1 MKAGPLA
8 AWFFIFHQK
17 DTFVKEEHMRIGEL
31 LVMNGIITE
40 EQLGLALK
48 EQARH
53 TKKLGEIMIESGFI
67 TERQLVEALEFQL
80 GVPVVNLNET
90 VFDLPTVQLIDE
102 SIARKHHLVPINCGG
117 GKIKVAMIDP
127 LNKEAIKAIQMATGM
142 SVQPFIAMRIEME
155 EAINRF
161 YGVDTTA
168 EKLHEII
175 QAGVYQQARG
185 IHIEPHEDG
194 LMVKYRIDS
203 SLKTQKTISKH
214 MHETLFR
221 RIKLLSNLNA
231 SEKRLPQNGR
241 FQMKVDHKQMD
252 IRVSTLPSV
261 NGESLFLHLTD
272 ASEPLITVSEL
283 EFSEPNMQ
291 KFEKA
296 LGLPSGMILICGPE
310 GSMKTSMLY
319 ATLTRLTN
327 ENRRIITIE
336 DPIELRVPGI
346 TQVEVNE
353 QLGLTFAHV
362 LRSVLRQDPN
372 IVMVGDIHDAETF
385 ELAIRT
391 TLTGRMVLGGIYGS
405 SAVKTVS
412 RLMDMNK
419 DSHLLGAS
427 LSCVVGQRQVRR
439 ICRQCAQSVPATAD
453 EVKLFEAHEV
463 LQAEDQKNGKG
474 IIGNFRTL
482 VSTQIS
488 GKLTVTRGTG
498 CRVCN
503 DTGYRGTVALQE
515 VLLIDGKLREL
526 ITGQRPIQEIEN
538 HLVQIG
544 YKTILY
550 DGLLKVREGITTVE
564 EVLKTID

>member
-1 MKAGPLA
+1 
-8 AWFFIFHQK
+8 
-17 DTFVKEEHMRIGEL
+17 MRIGEL

-40 EQLGLALK
+40 EQLDLALK
-48 EQARH
+48 EQTRH
-53 TKKLGEIMIESGFI
+53 PKKLGGILTELGFI

-90 VFDLPTVQLIDE
+90 IFDLPTVQLIDE
-102 SIARKHHLVPINCGG
+102 SIARKYHLVPISCAG
-117 GKIKVAMIDP
+117 GKLKVAMIDP

-155 EAINRF
+155 EAINRY
-161 YGVDTTA
+161 YGVDTTV
-168 EKLHEII
+168 ETLNEII
-175 QAGVYQQARG
+175 QAGVYQQASG

-194 LMVKYRIDS
+194 LIVKYRIDS
-203 SLKTQKTISKH
+203 SLKNKKTLSKH
-214 MHETLFR
+214 VHETLFKH
-221 RIKLLSNLNA
+221 IKLQANLNA
-231 SEKRLPQNGR
+231 SEERLPQNGR
-241 FQMKVDHKQMD
+241 FQIKVDHKQLD

-261 NGESLFLHLTD
+261 NGESLFLRLTD
-272 ASEPLITVSEL
+272 NSEPQLAISEL
-283 EFSEPNMQ
+283 EFSETNLQ

-310 GSMKTSMLY
+310 DSRKTSMLY
-319 ATLTRLTN
+319 SILSRLTN
-327 ENRRIITIE
+327 ENHRIITIE
-336 DPIELRVPGI
+336 DPIELRMPGI

-372 IVMVGDIHDAETF
+372 VVMVSDIHDAETF
-385 ELAIRT
+385 EMAIRT
-391 TLTGRMVLGGIYGS
+391 TLTGRMVLGAIYGS
-405 SAVKTVS
+405 SAVKTIS
-412 RLMDMNK
+412 RLMDMKK
-419 DSHLLGAS
+419 DSHLLSAS
-427 LSCVVGQRQVRR
+427 LSCIVAQRWVRR
-439 ICRQCAQSVPATAD
+439 ICRQCAQSLPATED
-453 EVKLFEAHEV
+453 EIKLFEAHAV
-463 LQAEDQKNGKG
+463 LHSDDQKNGKG

-503 DTGYRGTVALQE
+503 DTGYRGVVALQE

>member
-1 MKAGPLA
+1 
-8 AWFFIFHQK
+8 
-17 DTFVKEEHMRIGEL
+17 MRIGEL
-31 LVMNGIITE
+31 LVMNGIINE
-40 EQLGLALK
+40 EQLDQALK
-48 EQARH
+48 EQARNP
-53 TKKLGEIMIESGFI
+53 KKLGGIMIELGFI

-80 GVPVVNLNET
+80 GVPVVNLNEA
-90 VFDLPTVQLIDE
+90 VFDLATVQIIDE
-102 SIARKHHLVPINCGG
+102 SIARKHHLVPISSGG

-142 SVQPFIAMRIEME
+142 SVQPFIAMRMEME
-155 EAINRF
+155 EAINRY
-161 YGVDTTA
+161 YGSDTTA
-168 EKLHEII
+168 ETLNEII

-194 LMVKYRIDS
+194 LMVKYRIDNT
-203 SLKTQKTISKH
+203 LKSKKTLSKK

-221 RIKLLSNLNA
+221 HIKLLSNLNV
-231 SEKRLPQNGR
+231 SERRLPQNGR
-241 FQMKVDHKQMD
+241 FQIKVDHKQID
-252 IRVSTLPSV
+252 IRVSTLPSI

-272 ASEPLITVSEL
+272 ESEPQLTISEL
-283 EFSEPNMQ
+283 DFSELNLQ

-296 LGLPSGMILICGPE
+296 LKLPSGMILICGPD
-310 GSMKTSMLY
+310 GSKNTSMLY
-319 ATLTRLTN
+319 STLTRLAS
-327 ENRRIITIE
+327 ENHRIITIE
-336 DPIELRVPGI
+336 DPIELRMPGI

-353 QLGLTFAHV
+353 QLGLTFAHA

-372 IVMVGDIHDAETF
+372 IVMVSDIHDRETF
-385 ELAIRT
+385 EMAIKT
-391 TLTGRMVLGGIYGS
+391 TLTGRMVLGAIYGG
-405 SAVKTVS
+405 SAIKTIS

-427 LSCVVGQRQVRR
+427 LSCVVAQRLVRR
-439 ICRQCAQSVPATAD
+439 ICRQCAQSVTATED
-453 EVKLFEAHEV
+453 EIKLFEANQV
-463 LQAEDQKNGKG
+463 LHSEDQKNGKG

-498 CRVCN
+498 CIVCK
-503 DTGYRGTVALQE
+503 DTGYRGVVALQE

-526 ITGQRPIQEIEN
+526 ITGQRPIQEIES

-550 DGLLKVREGITTVE
+550 DGLIKAREGITTVE
-564 EVLKTID
+564 EVLKTVD

>member
-1 MKAGPLA
+1 
-8 AWFFIFHQK
+8 
-17 DTFVKEEHMRIGEL
+17 MRIGEL

-40 EQLGLALK
+40 EQLDLALK
-48 EQARH
+48 EQTRH
-53 TKKLGEIMIESGFI
+53 PKKLGGILTELGFI

-90 VFDLPTVQLIDE
+90 IFELPIVQLIDE
-102 SIARKHHLVPINCGG
+102 SIARKYHLVPISCAG
-117 GKIKVAMIDP
+117 GKLKVAMIDP

-155 EAINRF
+155 ETINRY
-161 YGVDTTA
+161 YGVDTTV
-168 EKLHEII
+168 ETLNEII
-175 QAGVYQQARG
+175 QAGVYQQASG

-194 LMVKYRIDS
+194 LIVKYRIDS
-203 SLKTQKTISKH
+203 SLKNKKTLSKH
-214 MHETLFR
+214 LHETLFK
-221 RIKLLSNLNA
+221 RIKLLANLNP
-231 SEKRLPQNGR
+231 SEERLPQNGR
-241 FQMKVDHKQMD
+241 FQIKVDHKQLD

-261 NGESLFLHLTD
+261 NGESLFLRLTD
-272 ASEPLITVSEL
+272 NSEPQLAISEL
-283 EFSEPNMQ
+283 EFSETNLQ

-310 GSMKTSMLY
+310 DSRKTSMLY
-319 ATLTRLTN
+319 STLSRLTN
-327 ENRRIITIE
+327 ENHRIITIE
-336 DPIELRVPGI
+336 DPIELRMPGI

-372 IVMVGDIHDAETF
+372 VVMVSDIHDAETF
-385 ELAIRT
+385 EMVIRT
-391 TLTGRMVLGGIYGS
+391 TLTGRMVLGAIYGS
-405 SAVKTVS
+405 SAVKTIS
-412 RLMDMNK
+412 RLMDIKK
-419 DSHLLGAS
+419 DSHLLSAS
-427 LSCVVGQRQVRR
+427 LSCIVAQRWVRR
-439 ICRQCAQSVPATAD
+439 ICRQCAQSLPATED
-453 EVKLFEAHEV
+453 EIKLFEAHAV
-463 LQAEDQKNGKG
+463 LHSDDQKNGKG

-503 DTGYRGTVALQE
+503 DTGYRGVVALQE

>member
-1 MKAGPLA
+1 
-8 AWFFIFHQK
+8 
-17 DTFVKEEHMRIGEL
+17 MRIGEL
-31 LVMNGIITE
+31 LVMNGVITE
-40 EQLGLALK
+40 EQLDQALK
-48 EQARH
+48 EQTRH
-53 TKKLGEIMIESGFI
+53 PKKLGGILTEFGFI

-90 VFDLPTVQLIDE
+90 IFDLPTVQLIDE
-102 SIARKHHLVPINCGG
+102 SIARKYHLVPISCAG
-117 GKIKVAMIDP
+117 GKLKVAMIDP

-155 EAINRF
+155 EAINRY
-161 YGVDTTA
+161 YGVDTTV
-168 EKLHEII
+168 ETLNEII
-175 QAGVYQQARG
+175 QAGVYQQASG

-194 LMVKYRIDS
+194 LIVKYRIDS
-203 SLKTQKTISKH
+203 SLKNKKTLSKH
-214 MHETLFR
+214 MHETLFK
-221 RIKLLSNLNA
+221 RIKLLANLNA
-231 SEKRLPQNGR
+231 SEERLPQNGR
-241 FQMKVDHKQMD
+241 FQIKVDHKQLD

-261 NGESLFLHLTD
+261 NGESLFLRLTD
-272 ASEPLITVSEL
+272 NSEPQLAISEL
-283 EFSEPNMQ
+283 EFSETNLQ

-310 GSMKTSMLY
+310 GSRKTSMLY
-319 ATLTRLTN
+319 SILTRLTN
-327 ENRRIITIE
+327 ENHRIITIE
-336 DPIELRVPGI
+336 DPIELRMPGI

-372 IVMVGDIHDAETF
+372 VVMVSDIHDAETF
-385 ELAIRT
+385 EMAIRT
-391 TLTGRMVLGGIYGS
+391 TLTGRIVLGAIYGS
-405 SAVKTVS
+405 SAVKTIS

-419 DSHLLGAS
+419 DSHLLSAS
-427 LSCVVGQRQVRR
+427 LSCIVTQRWVRR
-439 ICRQCAQSVPATAD
+439 ICRQCAQSLPATED
-453 EVKLFEAHEV
+453 EIKLFEAHAV
-463 LQAEDQKNGKG
+463 LHSDDQKNGKG

-503 DTGYRGTVALQE
+503 DTGYRGVVALQE